1 LMPYASFAAKAMSF
15 RHDIDAL
22 AAHFGV
28 SFEQAAQRLSSLQRP
43 GARGV
48 PFFFTV
54 IDPAGNVGK
63 RYAGAGFPFTR
74 YGASC
79 PRWIVHTAL
88 ATPGQLQVQIARLP
102 DGATFLTIARAIIG
116 RATQWGDVPPTH
128 TVAIGC
134 PIVHAGEVVYA
145 DGLDLERSAVGIGV
159 SCRLCDRPDCR
170 SRAHP
175 PLLHRLAF
183 DPHTT

>member
-1 LMPYASFAAKAMSF
+1 MAL
-15 RHDIDAL
+15 RHDIESL

-28 SFEQAAQRLSSLQRP
+28 SFEQACQRLSSLQRP

-54 IDPAGNVGK
+54 IDPAGNVAK
-63 RYAGAGFPFTR
+63 RFAGAGFPFAR

-79 PRWIVHTAL
+79 PRWVVHTAL
-88 ATPGQLQVQIARLP
+88 ATPGQLQVQVARLP
-102 DGATFLTIARAIIG
+102 DGATFLTLARAVIG
-116 RATQWGDVPPTH
+116 RAAHWGDAPPTH

-134 PIVHAGEVVYA
+134 PIAHAGDLVYA
-145 DGLDLERSAVGIGV
+145 DGIDLERAAIGIGV
-159 SCRLCDRPDCR
+159 SCRLCDRQDCR

-183 DPHTT
+183 DPHTTGTSRFRFE